1 MDMKSL
7 SGDDAF
13 FFCVRAG
20 KLVGMVIIHVDD
32 FLVAGTTDFFTVVK
46 QKLIGRF
53 TFGKIEFGSF
63 KFTGLNIKQTPDGI
77 LVDQNDY
84 VQSLEPIKLDKVA
97 DKNEKL
103 ANKKFTEF
111 RGLIGQLSWAA
122 ENTRPDIAFDT
133 RELSTK
139 NKEATYGDLKDIN
152 KILKKAQLEKNVTLK
167 FSELGG
173 INNLKIIAYTD
184 SSYRNSENKEKSVGG
199 RFLCIANGAGG
210 CSPLAWKSKTIQQV
224 CKSVKTA
231 ETRSLERGMED
242 AIYIARMI
250 KEIYSGNVSEDQI
263 EVEAKI
269 DSKTLLDSLNS
280 SKQVDEKSIRHLVAW
295 IKQQM
300 ELNTV
305 GNIDWVCSNEQV
317 ANVFTKK
324 NVNTDHIL
332 SVVSQGKLFK

>member
-1 MDMKSL
+1 MTQENS
-7 SGDDAF
+7 
-13 FFCVRAG
+13 VP
-20 KLVGMVIIHVDD
+20 
-32 FLVAGTTDFFTVVK
+32 
-46 QKLIGRF
+46 
-53 TFGKIEFGSF
+53 KIR
-63 KFTGLNIKQTPDGI
+63 N
-77 LVDQNDY
+77 
-84 VQSLEPIKLDKVA
+84 
-97 DKNEKL
+97 
-103 ANKKFTEF
+103 
-111 RGLIGQLSWAA
+111 
-122 ENTRPDIAFDT
+122 
-133 RELSTK
+133 
-139 NKEATYGDLKDIN
+139 GDLKDIN
-152 KILKKAQLEKNVTLK
+152 KVLKKAQLEKNVTLK
-167 FSELGG
+167 FSKLGS
-173 INNLKIIAYTD
+173 IDNLKIIAYTD

-250 KEIYSGNVSEDQI
+250 NEFFSGNVSEDQI

-317 ANVFTKK
+317 ADVFTKK
-324 NVNTDHIL
+324 NVNTDHII

>member
-1 MDMKSL
+1 MKSFISTFLQGRPLERVLFINPPPEKASIGKVWKLKKSCYGLYDASRQWFMSVRETLLGMDMKSL

-13 FFCVRAG
+13 FFCIRGG

-63 KFTGLNIKQTPDGI
+63 KFTGLNIRQTPEGI

-139 NKEATYGDLKDIN
+139 NKE
-152 KILKKAQLEKNVTLK
+152 
-167 FSELGG
+167 
-173 INNLKIIAYTD
+173 
-184 SSYRNSENKEKSVGG
+184 
-199 RFLCIANGAGG
+199 
-210 CSPLAWKSKTIQQV
+210 W
-224 CKSVKTA
+224 
-231 ETRSLERGMED
+231 
-242 AIYIARMI
+242 
-250 KEIYSGNVSEDQI
+250 
-263 EVEAKI
+263 
-269 DSKTLLDSLNS
+269 
-280 SKQVDEKSIRHLVAW
+280 
-295 IKQQM
+295 
-300 ELNTV
+300 
-305 GNIDWVCSNEQV
+305 
-317 ANVFTKK
+317 
-324 NVNTDHIL
+324 
-332 SVVSQGKLFK
+332 